1 MRYSRLAQTEERKN
15 KRKAVIYIIF
25 AILVLLLLVTLGIPL
40 MVKMTSIISDIRQ
53 SDQPIEQ
60 DDTTPPAPPRLDPL
74 PEATNDERI
83 EIKGTSEPGST
94 AILILNNEKIETIV
108 NDKGEFNYT
117 FNLDNGENTIIAQSK
132 DREGNVS
139 AETDEYAVVY
149 DNEPPEVEI
158 KSPGEGERFFGLK
171 ERQIIIEGSTEQN
184 VGITIN
190 DKFVAV
196 DTDGTFA
203 FATTLKEG
211 DNEFKIK
218 VTDNAGNTTETGLK
232 VNYSE

>member
-184 VGITIN
+184 VNITIN

-196 DTDGTFA
+196 DSDGTFA